1 MGFLVIHDSEQFGKY
16 LFCAGFM
23 LFLAL
28 MIDRQHHYIREIRS
42 LRKNAETA
50 KKQNRGS
57 DDVKNGHVEELNT
70 LKEETTTCRK
80 KISALESKLD
90 AKIRELR
97 AAEGNAESLRK
108 QSEGLLLEYDRLLE
122 ENQNLRSQLKSID
135 QNHSDGKKNS

>member
-1 MGFLVIHDSEQFGKY
+1 MNNFGEY
-16 LFCAGFM
+16 WFCAGFM
-23 LFLAL
+23 LFLGL

-42 LRKNAETA
+42 LRKNAEAA
-50 KKQNRGS
+50 KKLNRGS
-57 DDVKNGHVEELNT
+57 DDAKNGHVEELNT
-70 LKEETTTCRK
+70 LKEEASTCRK

-90 AKIRELR
+90 SKVQELR

-122 ENQNLRSQLKSID
+122 ENQNLRSQLNSID